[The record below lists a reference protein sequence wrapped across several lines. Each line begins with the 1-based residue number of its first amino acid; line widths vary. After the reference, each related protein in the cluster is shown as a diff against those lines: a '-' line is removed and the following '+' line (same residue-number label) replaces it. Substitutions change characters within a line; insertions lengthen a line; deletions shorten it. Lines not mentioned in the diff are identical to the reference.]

1 MKTEELKALGL
12 TDDQVQRVFAL
23 HGADVNREKQA
34 AATAV
39 AERDTLRSQLADAN
53 KKLEGYDPD
62 WKQKAADTQQAA
74 DEKIAALQAGYAAQ
88 NAAAGLKF
96 TSESARKAFLAD
108 LNAKKLPLQDGSL
121 LGFDDFVKSYKESDP
136 LAFAAEVTCRALR
149 RARPAARYSR
159 PAANRPM
166 QRCVLRLAMERSKK
180 LCRMSLIVP
189 APRR

>member
-74 DEKIAALQAGYAAQ
+74 DEKIAA
-88 NAAAGLKF
+88 
-96 TSESARKAFLAD
+96 
-108 LNAKKLPLQDGSL
+108 
-121 LGFDDFVKSYKESDP
+121 
-136 LAFAAEVTCRALR
+136 
-149 RARPAARYSR
+149 
-159 PAANRPM
+159 
-166 QRCVLRLAMERSKK
+166 
-180 LCRMSLIVP
+180 
-189 APRR
+189 

>member
-136 LAFAAEVTCRALR
+136 LAFAAEVTCPRFA
-149 RARPAARYSR
+149 AGTPGQPGTADRPRTGQCSAAC
-159 PAANRPM
+159 
-166 QRCVLRLAMERSKK
+166 CVWQWKGVKNYAE
-180 LCRMSLIVP
+180 CH
-189 APRR
+189 